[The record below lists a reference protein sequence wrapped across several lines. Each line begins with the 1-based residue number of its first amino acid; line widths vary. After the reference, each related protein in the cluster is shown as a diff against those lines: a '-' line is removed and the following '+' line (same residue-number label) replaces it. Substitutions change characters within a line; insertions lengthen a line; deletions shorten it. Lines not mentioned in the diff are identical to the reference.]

1 MRVIDSGI
9 SASAAALLYGSVR
22 SLNIQTDT
30 STYSHTYVCRSVL
43 PKHITHY
50 ASLHTKHITHHA
62 STHTKHTHTPHMMQA
77 YTQSTTCLRCA
88 EMLST
93 WFVSTS
99 SISRCQHHASDV
111 LVVCDTLRSYEFAST
126 TPISAFR
133 IRFGVHYHVMF
144 LLSFWGPLPRV
155 SVEPLR
161 FLLGVHYHVRVWK
174 DHFIQLYVKL
184 YYFVVR
190 VKLWCQGRL

>member
-1 MRVIDSGI
+1 MGQC
-9 SASAAALLYGSVR
+9 AR
-22 SLNIQTDT
+22 STFKQTQA
-30 STYSHTYVCRSVL
+30 HTR
-43 PKHITHY
+43 
-50 ASLHTKHITHHA
+50 
-62 STHTKHTHTPHMMQA
+62 THTFVGPYSQSTSHIMQAYTQSTSHIMQAHTHKAHTHTPHMMQA

-144 LLSFWGPLPRV
+144 LLSFWGPLPCV